1 MKKIAIST
9 IMVLLVF
16 TTLFSGIPAKAATS
30 NRKAVKIE
38 KGIKKKYKRIRIIR
52 GDGSEKFW
60 NKIEHRKGKSFYYV
74 EKVTGTVINKKG
86 DGVAEDGYINYRRV
100 KGIKPDSKV
109 VSWFVY
115 SRNNNAWDDII
126 ARYDLLIKK

>member
-1 MKKIAIST
+1 MKKVFIST

-16 TTLFSGIPAKAATS
+16 TTLFSSVSVKAATS

-38 KGIKKKYKRIRIIR
+38 KSIKKKYKHIRIIR

-86 DGVAEDGYINYRRV
+86 DGAAEDGYINYRRV
-100 KGIKPDSKV
+100 KGIRPGSKV

-115 SRNNNAWDDII
+115 SRTNNAWDDII
-126 ARYDLLIKK
+126 ARYDLLVKK

>member
-1 MKKIAIST
+1 MKKVFIST

-16 TTLFSGIPAKAATS
+16 TTLFSSVSVKAATS
-30 NRKAVKIE
+30 NRKAAKIE
-38 KGIKKKYKRIRIIR
+38 KSIKKKYQRIRIIK
-52 GDGSEKFW
+52 GDDSEKFW

-86 DGVAEDGYINYRRV
+86 DGAAEDGYINYRRV
-100 KGIKPDSKV
+100 KGIKPGSKV